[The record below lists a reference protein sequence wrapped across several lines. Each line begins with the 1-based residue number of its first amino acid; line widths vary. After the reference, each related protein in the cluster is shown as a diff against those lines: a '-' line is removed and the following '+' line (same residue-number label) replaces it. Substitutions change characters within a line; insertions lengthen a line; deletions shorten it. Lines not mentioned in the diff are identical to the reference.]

1 MSDPDFP
8 VVIYHNPSC
17 GTSRNTL
24 AMIRAA
30 GYEPQVV
37 EYLQAGWTA
46 EQLRELSKAAGLS
59 LHQLMR
65 TRGAPA
71 EDLGLTAE
79 GVSEAQILDAMIAH
93 PILVNRPLV
102 VTPRGAKL
110 CRPSEAVFDLL
121 DRRPDRFTKEDGEIV
136 DLSARP

>member
-17 GTSRNTL
+17 GTSRNVL

-30 GYEPQVV
+30 GYEPTVI
-37 EYLQAGWTA
+37 EYLRTGWIH
-46 EQLRELSKAAGLS
+46 EQLRDLASAAGLTFR
-59 LHQLMR
+59 QLMR
-65 TRGAPA
+65 TRGTPA
-71 EDLGLTAE
+71 EELGLTDD
-79 GVSEAQILDAMIAH
+79 GVSEARILDAMVTH

-102 VTPRGAKL
+102 VTPRGVKL
-110 CRPSEAVFDLL
+110 CRPSEVVFDLL
-121 DRRPDRFTKEDGEIV
+121 DRHPANFTKEDGEVV

>member
-1 MSDPDFP
+1 MSNADFP

-17 GTSRNTL
+17 GTSRNAL

-37 EYLQAGWTA
+37 EYLKTGWTA
-46 EQLRELSKAAGLS
+46 EQLQELSTAADLS
-59 LHQLMR
+59 FHQLMR
-65 TRGAPA
+65 TRGTPA
-71 EDLGLTAE
+71 EELALTAE

-102 VTPRGAKL
+102 VTPRGVKL

-121 DRRPDRFTKEDGEIV
+121 DRRPDSFTKEDGEVV